1 MPWIYSWMPAFEHFS
16 VGLSSRA
23 SPLAATSDEAQCS
36 DPLWS
41 HLWIAQEKKKKKTGN
56 HASTWQPQACSS
68 FTWHLGSSCRAQHI
82 LQPDPVDTG
91 GVGAPCTP
99 VQYVRRP
106 KLWVVYWNP
115 VVTAVQ
121 AHSEEKNPKRGT
133 FPSPCV
139 LCGLFAFTGLQM
151 SKSVLFARILSLKA
165 GQCPPP
171 RLRLHGRYPVC
182 LVFCVYANDS
192 QAHDEIR
199 NCNTITVFYW
209 CNVS

>member
-36 DPLWS
+36 D
-41 HLWIAQEKKKKKTGN
+41 LWIAQEKKKKKTGN